1 MFSILMILVSIVRG
15 FGLDCSGMEVFF
27 WKDNIS
33 WRRFQIRFM
42 VCIIT
47 WLNFNPDRRHL
58 QNKKPTRSLLN
69 DNFRQRNW
77 VFATN
82 SDFLITISLEPNVTD
97 LRYFKLWILLNQI
110 IRVWN
115 IKGLQHRFLKILGL
129 KYLISLQRLNSF
141 LPFSQDKNIA

>member
-69 DNFRQRNW
+69 ENS
-77 VFATN
+77 FATN

-97 LRYFKLWILLNQI
+97 LRYFKLWILWNQI

>member
-1 MFSILMILVSIVRG
+1 MYLLSEVLVWIAPGWR
-15 FGLDCSGMEVFF
+15 CFF

-69 DNFRQRNW
+69 ENFRQRNW

-97 LRYFKLWILLNQI
+97 LRYFKLWILWNQI